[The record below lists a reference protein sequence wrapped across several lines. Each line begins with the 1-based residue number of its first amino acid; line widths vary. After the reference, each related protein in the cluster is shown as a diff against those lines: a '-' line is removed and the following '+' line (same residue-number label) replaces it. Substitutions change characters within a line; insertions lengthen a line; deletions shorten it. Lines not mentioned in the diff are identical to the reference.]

1 MFYLLICKL
10 FICLRQRRPQYASQN
25 DTDPFFQL
33 LLNCQNDTLAHENM
47 IMLTSTLKMTTNIV
61 TWIAIKNTY
70 KDEEQIL
77 IQFPIDILSLLML
90 WWIYLKGTRYDILF
104 SNSKITLIIIFAVV
118 DIGLSLL

>member
-1 MFYLLICKL
+1 
-10 FICLRQRRPQYASQN
+10 
-25 DTDPFFQL
+25 
-33 LLNCQNDTLAHENM
+33 M

-90 WWIYLKGTRYDILF
+90 WWIYLRGTRYDILF